1 MFSSWILIRYI
12 PNLYAAVCR
21 YSETGTETGM
31 RQQRADEIRCFV
43 EICDENLIPL
53 GLTVWVVEEGW
64 SVLARASVFSKLE
77 L

>member
-1 MFSSWILIRYI
+1 
-12 PNLYAAVCR
+12 
-21 YSETGTETGM
+21 M